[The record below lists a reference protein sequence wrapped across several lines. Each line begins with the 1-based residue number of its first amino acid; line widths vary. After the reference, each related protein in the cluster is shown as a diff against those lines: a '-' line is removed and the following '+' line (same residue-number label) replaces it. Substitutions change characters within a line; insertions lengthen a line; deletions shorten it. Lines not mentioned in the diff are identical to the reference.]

1 MYFRK
6 VYKHFNNHHSSLNRK
21 ISNEH
26 AHTGIQEE
34 EEESKSHGDDEQS
47 SELFF
52 MKEININTDILL

>member
-6 VYKHFNNHHSSLNRK
+6 VYKHFNNHHSSLNRN
-21 ISNEH
+21 ISNKH

-34 EEESKSHGDDEQS
+34 EESNSSRDDKQS

-52 MKEININTDILL
+52 YERN